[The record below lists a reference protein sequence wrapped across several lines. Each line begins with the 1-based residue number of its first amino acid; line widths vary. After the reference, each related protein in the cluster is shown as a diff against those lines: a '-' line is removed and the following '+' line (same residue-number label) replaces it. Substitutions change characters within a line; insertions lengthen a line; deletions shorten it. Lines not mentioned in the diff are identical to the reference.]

1 METEM
6 KNSGKFILLCAMLS
20 TFTMTNPIF
29 AQQNQK
35 KQVNKISDVREERRK
50 VMNIK
55 VEATTQDAGKPI
67 QKAKITSNDN
77 IQTLLENRQSFRD
90 FAEGDSLN
98 ARELA
103 AILWCAN
110 GTNREGKGRTAPSAL
125 AMNLIDI
132 YVFNKSGVYKWDPVS
147 STILPISSADMRIE
161 TGMQEFVQNAA
172 LNLVMVFDSKK
183 IEKQK
188 PDMELEKD
196 KAAIYAAIEAGAIS
210 ENIYLTCAALNLG
223 TVVRGSFDNDKILN
237 ILQLMPENCSVICA
251 QSIGRMPK

>member
-1 METEM
+1 M

-20 TFTMTNPIF
+20 TFTLTNPIF

-50 VMNIK
+50 VMNFK

-110 GTNREGKGRTAPSAL
+110 GTNREGKGRTAPSAF

-132 YVFNKSGVYKWDPVS
+132 YVFNKNGVYKWDPVS

-172 LNLVMVFDSKK
+172 
-183 IEKQK
+183 Q
-188 PDMELEKD
+188 
-196 KAAIYAAIEAGAIS
+196 
-210 ENIYLTCAALNLG
+210 
-223 TVVRGSFDNDKILN
+223 
-237 ILQLMPENCSVICA
+237 
-251 QSIGRMPK
+251 IGRASCRERV

>member
-1 METEM
+1 MAEPARNHARNFEPWQDP
-6 KNSGKFILLCAMLS
+6 NAEPIL
-20 TFTMTNPIF
+20 
-29 AQQNQK
+29 
-35 KQVNKISDVREERRK
+35 
-50 VMNIK
+50 
-55 VEATTQDAGKPI
+55 
-67 QKAKITSNDN
+67 
-77 IQTLLENRQSFRD
+77 
-90 FAEGDSLN
+90 
-98 ARELA
+98 
-103 AILWCAN
+103 
-110 GTNREGKGRTAPSAL
+110 
-125 AMNLIDI
+125 
-132 YVFNKSGVYKWDPVS
+132 
-147 STILPISSADMRIE
+147 RIE